1 MTPVFARHRLPVVA
15 GLAAFLVLIG
25 SGSAWSYWTAQTSAA
40 GSVSTDV
47 VAVSHAGFSAPATT
61 KHLPSSAGVSTRSFT
76 VTNGSAISG
85 TATVSITSSEQ
96 YAANFAV
103 SVWRPASGGCTD
115 ATALPTSG
123 VTTGTW
129 ASVKPTLTLNAG
141 ATATVCVRTTVPD
154 WKTITDPAGGRTF
167 NPQLNVSLN
176 AQGWVATAPVATHEQ
191 HTAGMY
197 PLTGNFFDPA
207 LSSWHTIRSRA
218 ANGVCLDAS
227 GSGGANTNVISW
239 ACHAESNQ
247 RWQFVP
253 VSSGDQS
260 FVTVRPR
267 HAPSTRLTQTVAGVQ
282 QIAASASSDAQRW
295 YVQNAGSFYQL
306 VSAVDG
312 MCLGMN
318 TTSGNTAT
326 KVVECDQPAAQ
337 LTLQRE
343 PLTMSTATS
352 GWWPFTVTTVT
363 LDFNSRITT
372 TGMQLQKKTSTG
384 WKDVVSIEAKASPD
398 SVSFNRDHISNNGTT
413 EFRIVFAGSED
424 VAYGNILLSR
434 TSGNG
439 VASSGGID

>member
-1 MTPVFARHRLPVVA
+1 MIIVFARRRLPIVA

-25 SGSAWSYWTAQTSAA
+25 SGSAWSYWTAQAGAA

-47 VAVSHAGFSAPATT
+47 VAVTQAGFSAPATT
-61 KHLPSSAGVSTRSFT
+61 KHLPSSARVSTRSFT
-76 VTNGSAISG
+76 VTNGSAING

-103 SVWRPASGGCTD
+103 SVWQAASGACTD
-115 ATALPTSG
+115 ATALPPSG

-129 ASVKPTLTLNAG
+129 ASVKPTLTLNAS
-141 ATATVCVRTTVPD
+141 ATATLCVRTTLPG
-154 WKTITDPAGGRTF
+154 WKSITDPAGGRTF

-176 AQGWVATAPVATHEQ
+176 AQGWVATAPIATHEQ
-191 HTAGMY
+191 RTAGMY
-197 PLTGNFFDPA
+197 PLTANFFDPT
-207 LSSWHTIRSRA
+207 LSSWHTIRSKA
-218 ANGVCLDAS
+218 ANGICLDAS

-253 VSSGDQS
+253 VSGGDQS

-267 HAPSTRLTQTVAGVQ
+267 HAPSTRLTQTAAGVQ

-295 YVQNAGSFYQL
+295 YVQNSGSFYQL
-306 VSAVDG
+306 VSAADG

-326 KVVECDQPAAQ
+326 RVVECDQPAAQ

-343 PLTMSTATS
+343 PLAMSFSTT
-352 GWWPFTVTTVT
+352 GWWFPTTTVT
-363 LDFNSRITT
+363 LSFGSTIST
-372 TGMQLQKKTSTG
+372 TGMTLQKRSGGG
-384 WKDVVSIEAKASPD
+384 WADVGAVDVGAT
-398 SVSFNRDHISNNGTT
+398 SVSFNRNEISSNGTT
-413 EFRIVFAGSED
+413 EFRIVFAGSTD
-424 VAYGNILLSR
+424 VAYGNIMLSR
-434 TSGNG
+434 ATGNG
-439 VASSGGID
+439 VSASGGID